1 MVFRN
6 IAISGRIAAGSSS
19 LARALSEKLG
29 WNLRDGGQIFRDISQ
44 QRGFDLEKQ
53 PQQYGGEVDRL
64 VDRESRRLL
73 EKKSHFIVTS
83 KLAGF
88 LSRDLPGT
96 LRVLLVCPVEVR
108 IQRYAAHRGYSEKE
122 ARRLIALREREDQ
135 EKFSRL
141 YGNHDFFDPEIFQIV
156 LQSNRQSVN
165 EEMKKILEL
174 SRRDLIPRFP
184 Q

>member
-1 MVFRN
+1 MVFKN

-53 PQQYGGEVDRL
+53 PQQYGDDVDRM
-64 VDRESRRLL
+64 VDEETRRLL
-73 EKKSHFIVTS
+73 RDESDIVVTS

-88 LSRDLPGT
+88 LSRDLDTT
-96 LRVLLVCPVEVR
+96 LRVLLTCPLEVR
-108 IQRYAAHRGYSEKE
+108 IQRYAAHRGYGKTE
-122 ARRLIALREREDQ
+122 AMRFISLRELEDQ

-141 YGNHDFFDPEIFQIV
+141 YGTLDFFDPLLFQLV
-156 LQSNRQSVN
+156 LQSDRQSVEN
-165 EEMKKILEL
+165 EISSVLQFLKPNL
-174 SRRDLIPRFP
+174 
-184 Q
+184 